1 MPAEAPPADRVPL
14 PPPIGLRARMLR
26 GVSWNVFGAVFTQG
40 SVFLSNIIIANL
52 VGRDVFGEYGMIQST
67 LLAFGGVAQVA
78 TGITA
83 TKYVAEFRVL
93 DKERTGR
100 ILGLCSAVTLVTGAV
115 ATLALLLGAPWLA
128 SSLLKSPHLAPGIMI
143 AAGFVLLTVINGY
156 QVGALAGLENYRAI
170 ARSGA
175 IQGVFHLAA
184 CGLFTYLWGLEGAL
198 AGLVA
203 SAFARWWLFHTML
216 RTAAREQ
223 EVPITYRRIW
233 TERGIIFRFAL
244 PAAISGLSAMPALWL
259 ANTFLVRQ
267 PGGFSQMGLYSA
279 AGTLRTVV
287 LFLPLLLNN
296 VGTSLLNNQRGLG
309 DAVRYRKVF
318 WYNLAATAAVAL
330 AAAVFVAVSGPW
342 LLRLFGKEFAG
353 GTAVLAILMLST
365 IPESLAIAGAQV
377 VQSQEK
383 MWLSFFLIALP
394 RDVCIVAL
402 AYRFAPL
409 YGAAGLAWSYTASWV
424 LTLVTVFFLVA
435 FIGLDTKART

>member
-1 MPAEAPPADRVPL
+1 
-14 PPPIGLRARMLR
+14 
-26 GVSWNVFGAVFTQG
+26 
-40 SVFLSNIIIANL
+40 
-52 VGRDVFGEYGMIQST
+52 
-67 LLAFGGVAQVA
+67 
-78 TGITA
+78 
-83 TKYVAEFRVL
+83 
-93 DKERTGR
+93 
-100 ILGLCSAVTLVTGAV
+100 
-115 ATLALLLGAPWLA
+115 
-128 SSLLKSPHLAPGIMI
+128 
-143 AAGFVLLTVINGY
+143 
-156 QVGALAGLENYRAI
+156 LENYRAI

-184 CGLFTYLWGLEGAL
+184 CALFTYLWGLEGAL

-223 EVPITYRRIW
+223 EVPITYRGIW

-244 PAAISGLSAMPALWL
+244 PAAISGLSAMPALWM

-267 PGGFSQMGLYSA
+267 PGGFSQMGIYSA
-279 AGTLRTVV
+279 ANTLRTAV

-309 DAVRYRKVF
+309 DVVRYRKVF

-365 IPESLAIAGAQV
+365 IPESLAIAGAQI